1 MEKHHRTKKK
11 KRITFI
17 SISKFL
23 SLNKRRAKLVH
34 HNHLALIKI
43 IKIRKA
49 KYLKF
54 NSPVY
59 ENLEKIKKVTMT
71 IVAIVAMVEKRALK
85 KMDRILLF
93 HLKTKISLNYNLNYK
108 PVLKTQLY
116 HISLPLTSPNY
127 TFFYNLRLS

>member
-23 SLNKRRAKLVH
+23 SLNKRRAKLVHHNHLALIKIIKISLNKRRAKLLH

-85 KMDRILLF
+85 KNGSNPSFSFKDENFPKLQPKL
-93 HLKTKISLNYNLNYK
+93 
-108 PVLKTQLY
+108 Q
-116 HISLPLTSPNY
+116 TSA
-127 TFFYNLRLS
+127 